1 MKDMALA
8 SSPVQAPG
16 LKPKAKILVA
26 IHGIG
31 DQIGYATAQA
41 VASQVGSYY
50 DIAAPIPLG
59 RFYRTNVGKQPQE
72 VQPAPVLMTPPDD
85 PIEFSDIGFGEVY
98 WAEIPRGVVRKGHI
112 LEETKKW
119 ARTVSGRLAWR
130 AAQSGSPIPTSE
142 LVRLTTV
149 LDELI
154 ETVAVLERLMF
165 VFEKAG
171 LLKFNLNALLTDFL
185 GDVQIVADFESYR
198 GEILKAFDKVMNEAL
213 SLRNNEVELYLVA
226 HSEGTVLTFLAVLS
240 ALADPDAH
248 PWIREVR
255 GIMTIGSPIETHHL
269 LWPGLWRDLR
279 PKTSPQGRQPAT
291 IPWHNY
297 YDYGDPIAY
306 ALDET
311 SRWLHD
317 TGFDQ
322 HLALTEKGFG
332 RSILPGKAH
341 VDYWNDCELFSHFI
355 KNVVRPSTECP
366 RPAPEPGTRWWAV
379 AISYIVPQVLVAALV
394 GLATFFLYRPVAVA
408 VTNGALRPLTVARD
422 VTGIALLLLGVTA
435 AARIPRLTSRWR
447 WWCLAAALLAVSMEA
462 YALFVV
468 ENSRLALGSAFIHAR
483 SLMASV
489 GIVSATALD
498 AAVATRGV
506 QATAAILALISGV
519 LATWWPRRGVLLL
532 PVIGLAVTS
541 GLIADL
547 LRANHA
553 GVPLWPVVLG
563 ALCFF
568 YLWWLATLIF
578 DLVFV
583 WHRYIRHAAAL
594 ASMVSLS
601 TKGYEAP
608 KYAKAISK
616 AREMLSKPASGPRS
630 TAAPK
635 ESH

>member
-1 MKDMALA
+1 
-8 SSPVQAPG
+8 
-16 LKPKAKILVA
+16 
-26 IHGIG
+26 
-31 DQIGYATAQA
+31 
-41 VASQVGSYY
+41 
-50 DIAAPIPLG
+50 
-59 RFYRTNVGKQPQE
+59 
-72 VQPAPVLMTPPDD
+72 MTPPDD
-85 PIEFSDIGFGEVY
+85 PAEFSGIGFGEVY

-130 AAQSGSPIPTSE
+130 AAQSGSPIPRSE

-171 LLKFNLNALLTDFL
+171 LVTFNLNALLTDFL

-198 GEILKAFDKVMNEAL
+198 SEILKAFGKVMNEAL

-269 LWPGLWRDLR
+269 LWPGLWKDLR
-279 PKTSPQGRQPAT
+279 PSAQRARPLAP

-297 YDYGDPIAY
+297 FDHGDPIAY

-311 SRWLHD
+311 RQLLHD
-317 TGFDQ
+317 TGFDR
-322 HLALTEKGFG
+322 HLHLTEKGFS

-355 KNVVRPSTECP
+355 KNVVRPSTECT
-366 RPAPEPGTRWWAV
+366 RPAPEQRTRWWAV
-379 AISYIVPQVLVAALV
+379 AISYIVPHVLLAALV
-394 GLATFFLYRPVAVA
+394 ALATFFLYRPVAVA
-408 VTNGALRPLTVARD
+408 LTDGALMPLTVARD
-422 VTGIALLLLGVTA
+422 VTGIAMLILGVTA
-435 AARIPRLTSRWR
+435 AARIPRLTSLWR
-447 WWCLAAALLAVSMEA
+447 WWFVAAVLLAASMMT
-462 YALFVV
+462 YGLFVV
-468 ENSRLALGSAFIHAR
+468 ENSRLAIGGAFLDVR
-483 SLMASV
+483 SLMTSV
-489 GIVSATALD
+489 GLVSATASDLTL
-498 AAVATRGV
+498 ATRGV
-506 QATAAILALISGV
+506 QATAAILALVSGI

-532 PVIGLAVTS
+532 PLIGLGVTS
-541 GLIADL
+541 VLIVGL
-547 LRANHA
+547 LRANQA

-568 YLWWLATLIF
+568 YLWWLATLLF

-601 TKGYEAP
+601 TKGYETP
-608 KYAKAISK
+608 SCAKAISK
-616 AREMLSKPASGPRS
+616 AREMLSKPTRGSRS
-630 TAAPK
+630 ATAPK

>member
-1 MKDMALA
+1 MALQFP
-8 SSPVQAPG
+8 SAPAAG
-16 LKPKAKILVA
+16 QPSKAKILVA

-41 VASQVGSYY
+41 VAAQVGSYY
-50 DIAAPIPLG
+50 DIAAPIPRG
-59 RFYRTNVGKQPQE
+59 RFYRTSAGQPQHE

-85 PIEFSDIGFGEVY
+85 PAGFSGIGFGEVY
-98 WAEIPRGVVRKGHI
+98 WAEIPRAVVRKGHI

-171 LLKFNLNALLTDFL
+171 LVTFNLNALLTDFL

-198 GEILKAFDKVMNEAL
+198 SEILKAFGKVMNEAL

-240 ALADPDAH
+240 ALADPEAH

-255 GIMTIGSPIETHHL
+255 GIMTIGSPIETQHL

-279 PKTSPQGRQPAT
+279 PSVQRARPLAP

-297 YDYGDPIAY
+297 FDYGDPIAY

-311 SRWLHD
+311 RGWLHD
-317 TGFDQ
+317 TGFDR
-322 HLALTEKGFG
+322 HLLLTEKGFS

-355 KNVVRPSTECP
+355 KNVVRPSTECT

-379 AISYIVPQVLVAALV
+379 AISYIVPHVLLAALV

-408 VTNGALRPLTVARD
+408 LTDGALRPLTVARD
-422 VTGIALLLLGVTA
+422 VTGIAMLILGVTA

-447 WWCLAAALLAVSMEA
+447 WWFVAGVLLAVSMMT
-462 YALFVV
+462 YGLFVV
-468 ENSRLALGSAFIHAR
+468 ENSRLAIGSAFLDVR
-483 SLMASV
+483 SLMTSV
-489 GIVSATALD
+489 GLVSATASDLTL
-498 AAVATRGV
+498 ATRGV
-506 QATAAILALISGV
+506 QATAAILALISGM

-532 PVIGLAVTS
+532 PLIGLGVTS
-541 GLIADL
+541 VLIVGL
-547 LRANHA
+547 LRANQA

-568 YLWWLATLIF
+568 
-578 DLVFV
+578 
-583 WHRYIRHAAAL
+583 
-594 ASMVSLS
+594 
-601 TKGYEAP
+601 
-608 KYAKAISK
+608 
-616 AREMLSKPASGPRS
+616 
-630 TAAPK
+630 
-635 ESH
+635 

>member
-1 MKDMALA
+1 MA
-8 SSPVQAPG
+8 
-16 LKPKAKILVA
+16 
-26 IHGIG
+26 
-31 DQIGYATAQA
+31 
-41 VASQVGSYY
+41 
-50 DIAAPIPLG
+50 
-59 RFYRTNVGKQPQE
+59 RR
-72 VQPAPVLMTPPDD
+72 
-85 PIEFSDIGFGEVY
+85 
-98 WAEIPRGVVRKGHI
+98 
-112 LEETKKW
+112 
-119 ARTVSGRLAWR
+119 
-130 AAQSGSPIPTSE
+130 QSGSPIPRSE

-154 ETVAVLERLMF
+154 ETVAVLDRLMF

-171 LLKFNLNALLTDFL
+171 LLTFNLNALLTDFL

-226 HSEGTVLTFLAVLS
+226 HSEGTVLTFLAVLN

-279 PKTSPQGRQPAT
+279 PSPSPQGRQPAT

-311 SRWLHD
+311 TRWLRD

-355 KNVVRPSTECP
+355 KNVVRPSTDCP

-379 AISYIVPQVLVAALV
+379 AISYIVPHVLLAALV
-394 GLATFFLYRPVAVA
+394 ALATFFLYRPVAVA
-408 VTNGALRPLTVARD
+408 LTNGALKPLTVAWD
-422 VTGIALLLLGVTA
+422 VAGIAMLLLGVTA

-447 WWCLAAALLAVSMEA
+447 WWFVAAVLLAVSMVTYE
-462 YALFVV
+462 LFVV
-468 ENSRLALGSAFIHAR
+468 ENSRLAIGSAFLDAR
-483 SLMASV
+483 PVMTSL
-489 GIVSATALD
+489 GLVSASAPDLTL
-498 AAVATRGV
+498 ATRGI
-506 QATAAILALISGV
+506 QATAAIVALISGV

-532 PVIGLAVTS
+532 SVDRAWRHIRSDCGPTS
-541 GLIADL
+541 GEPGRCTALAGRPRRVVFLLSLVAGHADL
-547 LRANHA
+547 QSR
-553 GVPLWPVVLG
+553 V
-563 ALCFF
+563 
-568 YLWWLATLIF
+568 
-578 DLVFV
+578 
-583 WHRYIRHAAAL
+583 RL
-594 ASMVSLS
+594 ASLHPARRRARVDGQPVDKRLRDAS
-601 TKGYEAP
+601 
-608 KYAKAISK
+608 YAKAISK
-616 AREMLSKPASGPRS
+616 AREMLSKPTSGPNHRRS
-630 TAAPK
+630 KGVPLMHSVVGRTFI
-635 ESH
+635 